1 MRTAGGSKRYHGFRM
16 LNKKHR
22 NIFIAVCLGT
32 VFLLG
37 TFFLGGEKFLRVD
50 SDAPDQQTDAV
61 VVLAGLAKEDK
72 ERIEAGSALLR
83 QGKGAI
89 LILPLRHAAIDWP
102 WTVRHYGL
110 HDALPE
116 DKVFI
121 GRSTPL
127 DDPLIDRFGGTY
139 VEALKTVRIMGDL
152 NLTSAIIV
160 SSAYH
165 MRRAQIAFEQFSRP
179 GRFEFYYHPVDS
191 EPRPPLPWWTDAA
204 YVARVLQEYKKLLA
218 AYFIY
223 QLNPPPAS

>member
-1 MRTAGGSKRYHGFRM
+1 M
-16 LNKKHR
+16 LKQKHR
-22 NIFIAVCLGT
+22 NIFIVLCLCAG
-32 VFLLG
+32 LLVG
-37 TFFLGGEKFLRVD
+37 IFCLRGEKFLRVE
-50 SDAPDQQTDAV
+50 SDAPGRKTDAV

-83 QGKGAI
+83 QGKGGL

-102 WTVRHYGL
+102 WAVRHYGL
-110 HDALPE
+110 QDALPD

-121 GRSTPL
+121 GRSTPT
-127 DDPLIDRFGGTY
+127 DEPLIDRFGGTY
-139 VEALKTVRIMGDL
+139 VEAIKTVRIMGDL

-179 GRFEFYYHPVDS
+179 GRFEFYYHPVDPV
-191 EPRPPLPWWTDAA
+191 PRPPLPWWTDAE
-204 YVARVLQEYKKLLA
+204 YVVRVLQEYKKLLA

-223 QLNPPPAS
+223 QLHPPSAS